1 MLFPP
6 NITNSSCEDH
16 KYLHQ
21 PFWLRSFPYDVIF
34 MCSTYNVEVG
44 WICSAWVSPDP
55 GRTTG
60 LHVND
65 GGAQAV
71 DVCLGAV
78 SSTQNQLW
86 THIHLKER
94 RGMFNG

>member
-1 MLFPP
+1 M
-6 NITNSSCEDH
+6 
-16 KYLHQ
+16 
-21 PFWLRSFPYDVIF
+21 
-34 MCSTYNVEVG
+34 
-44 WICSAWVSPDP
+44 
-55 GRTTG
+55 
-60 LHVND
+60 ND

-94 RGMFNG
+94 QGMFSG